1 MQRGTPVLPKSVTP
15 SRIEENLKGCQVNLD
30 GDDMAKINE
39 IKTRARY
46 VDQRW
51 SLPIHGNIEEL
62 WDAEFLL

>member
-51 SLPIHGNIEEL
+51 SLPINGNIEEL